1 MLIIKD
7 VYVHNYYIFPMS
19 MFFIQKKKI
28 TSLSPASA
36 SQTGP
41 AEAGGSAQRHP
52 APADPG
58 PSWES
63 THQEHMIIKMLN

>member
-1 MLIIKD
+1 MGCMLLIS
-7 VYVHNYYIFPMS
+7 MS
-19 MFFIQKKKI
+19 MFYPEKKDK
-28 TSLSPASA
+28 TSPSPASA